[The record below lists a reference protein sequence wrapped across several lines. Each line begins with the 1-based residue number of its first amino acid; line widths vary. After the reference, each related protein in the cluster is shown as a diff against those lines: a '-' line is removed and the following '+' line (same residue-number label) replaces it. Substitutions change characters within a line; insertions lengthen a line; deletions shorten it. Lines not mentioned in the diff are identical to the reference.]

1 MDHETQPAKRN
12 ALSGDRK
19 AWETPTFERYDL
31 NRETQ
36 GKYRTVT
43 EFTSTT
49 GPAS

>member
-1 MDHETQPAKRN
+1 MDHGTQSTKRN
-12 ALSGDRK
+12 ALSSDRK
-19 AWETPTFERYDL
+19 SWETPTFERYDL